1 MTVENLSDLLHQQV
15 RALSDRPLLTY
26 YDAGTGERTELGYAT
41 GANWV
46 WKLANLL
53 VEELEVEPGQ
63 RVAVLLGGHWTA
75 AVTALACWQVGAA
88 VLPWDPAV
96 ADPSLLAGAAVSAVV
111 TSEQAVAAVPVAGL
125 PVLAVGAGMGG
136 RVTADVGDAV
146 PFDEVL
152 AFADDYDD
160 PEVTLAAPA
169 LVVPGD
175 AADPAAGWV
184 VQDQAEVLAVAR
196 AAGLS
201 GQDRFLVADRLQSVE
216 GLAGGLLAAVV
227 AGASVVLTRGYDE
240 EGLGRIVAA
249 EKVTGRLG

>member
-1 MTVENLSDLLHQQV
+1 
-15 RALSDRPLLTY
+15 
-26 YDAGTGERTELGYAT
+26 
-41 GANWV
+41 
-46 WKLANLL
+46 
-53 VEELEVEPGQ
+53 
-63 RVAVLLGGHWTA
+63 
-75 AVTALACWQVGAA
+75 
-88 VLPWDPAV
+88 
-96 ADPSLLAGAAVSAVV
+96 
-111 TSEQAVAAVPVAGL
+111 
-125 PVLAVGAGMGG
+125 
-136 RVTADVGDAV
+136 VGDAV